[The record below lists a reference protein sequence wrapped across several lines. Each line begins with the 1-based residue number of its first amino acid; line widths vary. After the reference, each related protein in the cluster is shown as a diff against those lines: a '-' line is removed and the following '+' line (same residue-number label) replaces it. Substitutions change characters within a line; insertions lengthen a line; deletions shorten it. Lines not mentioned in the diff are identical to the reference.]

1 MKKGD
6 LVVEKKTGKRG
17 VINSAL
23 PHPFAPNWL
32 IKPNYLVLIDGET
45 KVFTKKEIEL
55 WQE

>member
-6 LVVEKKTGKRG
+6 LVVIKKTGKRG
-17 VINSAL
+17 CIDQLL

-32 IKPNYLVLIDGET
+32 IKPNYLVLVDGET
-45 KVFTKKEIEL
+45 NVFTHKEIEL